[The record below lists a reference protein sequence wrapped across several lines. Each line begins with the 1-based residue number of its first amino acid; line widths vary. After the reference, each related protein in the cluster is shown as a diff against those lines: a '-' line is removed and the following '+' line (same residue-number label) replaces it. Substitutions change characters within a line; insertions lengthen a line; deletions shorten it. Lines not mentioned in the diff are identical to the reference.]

1 MAQDDASGF
10 FIKDS
15 YQRSHYNPAFADDKK
30 VSIALGSLSVNAYT
44 SGDNP
49 LSFGVVNSVGDL
61 VISADNI
68 QRQPIDI
75 AGFSSIGTVEL
86 GLRLGNNWSVSAGH
100 MLHVAANTTLA
111 EDFINVALDGNAPYI
126 GQTLELN
133 PSLHFMTYQE
143 VYAGVGYHTEAF
155 SGGLRLGLVSGTQ
168 SVETVNEQLNLTTSE
183 EYYQLQFDNDFLVN
197 TVAGVTYDGIDDID
211 VESVSA
217 SFGDNTGLSIDLGA
231 SYRPNSRLELSASIL
246 DLGSITWSE
255 RAQQFRSKGSFSYD
269 GIDISEYINSDLE
282 INFSD
287 SLDNLLEIEETN
299 NSYTTALPARFTLGA
314 TYDINDK
321 WTVSGL
327 LVQRLN
333 PDISGTLVAINSTY
347 SIFKFFDLGVTYS
360 YRESSPVNFG
370 VNVACN
376 FGPVQLLFAT
386 DNILGFDVQNS
397 SHVHGRLGL
406 GLRFGKLA
414 DNVPAEE

>member
-1 MAQDDASGF
+1 M
-10 FIKDS
+10 
-15 YQRSHYNPAFADDKK
+15 
-30 VSIALGSLSVNAYT
+30 
-44 SGDNP
+44 
-49 LSFGVVNSVGDL
+49 
-61 VISADNI
+61 
-68 QRQPIDI
+68 
-75 AGFSSIGTVEL
+75 
-86 GLRLGNNWSVSAGH
+86 
-100 MLHVAANTTLA
+100 
-111 EDFINVALDGNAPYI
+111 
-126 GQTLELN
+126 
-133 PSLHFMTYQE
+133 
-143 VYAGVGYHTEAF
+143 
-155 SGGLRLGLVSGTQ
+155 SGTQ
-168 SVETVNEQLNLTTSE
+168 SVETVNEQLDITTSE

-321 WTVSGL
+321 WTVTGL

-360 YRESSPVNFG
+360 YRESNPVNFG

-397 SHVHGRLGL
+397 SHVHGQLGL